1 MSKPHILCASACNGQ
16 EKTNKP
22 SKLVCQG
29 KRLRVLFKRRGS
41 GHVRTPGGN
50 STSSLLNPICIFRTY
65 MVGAYCVNQPV
76 RFTNGALNFLAFCS
90 IYFYS
95 TTHSA
100 LLKNLLSQATMGRGQ
115 PRYAFA
121 RQDNYGSECMNGMKE
136 GNLWVMLALVCWLVN
151 TVNELPM
158 LLWGKTWEKPC
169 TFSFFLKKKNTKKNL
184 IFLLLVLLLWRT
196 MAVYVTSVS
205 SVGSVSHSCI
215 QLGAFAAGSLFFLLA
230 HTALPTFWSTVDTQL
245 WGKQRVKIYG
255 LIYLMKEAR
264 ENKPHWS
271 FYI

>member
-115 PRYAFA
+115 PCYAFA

-169 TFSFFLKKKNTKKNL
+169 TFSFFLKKKKNTKKN
-184 IFLLLVLLLWRT
+184 
-196 MAVYVTSVS
+196 
-205 SVGSVSHSCI
+205 
-215 QLGAFAAGSLFFLLA
+215 
-230 HTALPTFWSTVDTQL
+230 
-245 WGKQRVKIYG
+245 
-255 LIYLMKEAR
+255 
-264 ENKPHWS
+264 
-271 FYI
+271 